1 MDREY
6 YVIQVKV
13 ATGATKYLVVFE
25 HETADLV
32 VYDKCSDEGHALALA
47 DSLNRL
53 RP

>member
-25 HETADLV
+25 HETAGLII
-32 VYDKCSDEGHALALA
+32 YDKYDDEAGALAEA